1 MWCDN
6 CCLLFP
12 LRAGAMALGVIMALY
27 QIGAGIFLF
36 QLGEFF
42 FTLFKEATI
51 YGGYA
56 MGQGALALLA
66 VIALSSRSYVFSRFI
81 FLLYPVIIVLGA
93 VRAGVMVWSLNKY
106 SDRIIWSC
114 NNGGVSWV
122 QAHEEYNGFKPP
134 PALYDSPK
142 LPNQFCTAGVKQISN
157 VFALFLVVDFVL
169 MLYFY
174 FLIWRFNVRLQHYP
188 VQKNDLVYP

>member
-1 MWCDN
+1 
-6 CCLLFP
+6 
-12 LRAGAMALGVIMALY
+12 
-27 QIGAGIFLF
+27 
-36 QLGEFF
+36 
-42 FTLFKEATI
+42 
-51 YGGYA
+51 

-169 MLYFY
+169 MVSIHSFE
-174 FLIWRFNVRLQHYP
+174 
-188 VQKNDLVYP
+188 KNLK